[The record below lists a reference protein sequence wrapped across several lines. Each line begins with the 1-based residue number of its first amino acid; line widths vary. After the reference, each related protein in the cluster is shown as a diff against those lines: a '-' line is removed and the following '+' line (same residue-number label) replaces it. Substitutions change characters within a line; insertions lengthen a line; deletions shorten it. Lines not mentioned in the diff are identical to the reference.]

1 MRLFYYSKYNFLFSY
16 IKKILISIIKNTKD
30 QLCMSPSLSSV
41 DGIPVA
47 VDVEGVVVELGV
59 ALQPDPLVP
68 PGGNVFAHVLVQVLA
83 EITLK

>member
-1 MRLFYYSKYNFLFSY
+1 
-16 IKKILISIIKNTKD
+16 
-30 QLCMSPSLSSV
+30 MSSSLYSV

>member
-1 MRLFYYSKYNFLFSY
+1 MLS
-16 IKKILISIIKNTKD
+16 
-30 QLCMSPSLSSV
+30 SLSSV

-68 PGGNVFAHVLVQVLA
+68 PGGDVLARVLVQVLA
-83 EITLK
+83 KVGCLVSTLTEIGGKSTLLVV